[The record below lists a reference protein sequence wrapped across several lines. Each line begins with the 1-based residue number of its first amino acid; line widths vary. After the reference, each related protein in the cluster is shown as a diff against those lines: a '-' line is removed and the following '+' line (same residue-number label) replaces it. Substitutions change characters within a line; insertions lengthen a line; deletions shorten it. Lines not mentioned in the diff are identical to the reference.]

1 MLAFPPGMGLAGP
14 VAGRPADRCGDPPV
28 AVIGA
33 ALTAAGLLLLVPLG
47 VTGRRCTWPGG
58 WRWPSL
64 GMGLNGSPAQA
75 LVMGAAPADRTA
87 TVGSSV
93 PLARSLGIALGPAPA
108 VVARGLAG
116 GDDGV
121 TPGLTLAA
129 AAACIAVPLLA
140 LPGRS
145 PALAKE
151 MSTDE
156 APAAHHP

>member
-1 MLAFPPGMGLAGP
+1 M
-14 VAGRPADRCGDPPV
+14 

-33 ALTAAGLLLLVPLG
+33 ALTAAGLFLLVPLG
-47 VTGRRCTWPGG
+47 GDWSPVDVA
-58 WRWPSL
+58 WRMALAGL

-121 TPGLTLAA
+121 TAGLTLAA